1 MLRVRDLEV
10 RYGEARA
17 LDRVSLTVAD
27 GEVVTV
33 LGPNGVGKSTL
44 VKSIAGWVRPWRGVV
59 EFLDEPITGLPPEQV
74 CERGIA
80 VVPEGRR
87 VFADLTVRE
96 NLELGAFARRA
107 RGRVRETLDQV
118 LGLFPRLRER
128 LHQRAGTLSGG
139 EQQMLAIGRALMSRP
154 RLLLMDEPSLG
165 LAPVMADV
173 VFGFVDDVR
182 RLGTSVL
189 LVEQNAVRALAV
201 ADRAA
206 VMDRGRIVG
215 AGTRDELLRD
225 RQVQEA
231 YLGVS

>member
-27 GEVVTV
+27 GEVVAV

-59 EFLDEPITGLPPEQV
+59 EFLDEPITGLSPEQV

-206 VMDRGRIVG
+206 VMDRGRIVV

>member
-27 GEVVTV
+27 GEVVAV

>member
-17 LDRVSLTVAD
+17 LEGIDLTVGD
-27 GEVVTV
+27 GEVVAV

-44 VKSIAGWVRPWRGVV
+44 VKSIAGWVKPWRGTV
-59 EFLDEPITGLPPEQV
+59 EFLDAPITGLPPDRV

-80 VVPEGRR
+80 IVPEGRR
-87 VFADLTVRE
+87 VFGDLTVQE
-96 NLELGAFARRA
+96 NLELGAFTARA
-107 RGRVRETLDQV
+107 RGRARETMEHV

-128 LHQRAGTLSGG
+128 LGQRAGSLSGG
-139 EQQMLAIGRALMSRP
+139 EQQMLAIGRALMSNP

-173 VFGFVDDVR
+173 VFGFVGEIR
-182 RLGTSVL
+182 RLGVSVL

-206 VMDRGRIVG
+206 VMERGRVVLQ
-215 AGTRDELLRD
+215 GTREELMRT